1 MEIVVYGKS
10 KYMFMFKTDPGEN
23 HVIHQDE
30 DVGPYTQG
38 KSVMLTI
45 KQSLVIF
52 LDQCWTLLYSYILY
66 HMFAQA
72 VTLETKWVWK
82 VTMYMSL

>member
-52 LDQCWTLLYSYILY
+52 LDQC
-66 HMFAQA
+66 
-72 VTLETKWVWK
+72 
-82 VTMYMSL
+82 